1 MSTARWLLALS
12 AVLIFAIFAAQSVSA
27 QGTLT
32 GDIPPDG
39 GVVPVE
45 WSGGSI
51 DALRAAAEDA
61 GCDLSAV
68 LLDVGGTSLTYVVGA
83 PGFVNAEWWAATGPE
98 IEATPL
104 VIVCDTPGL
113 ESGHEMCL
121 PNGGG
126 VYDYV
131 VPGPDVENPWVF
143 ADSPWEALDEQ
154 IQFLAGFPNNGGLP
168 DGTLVEADVS
178 DSRVTWELLARH
190 GGAVVGRFNVVGDRY
205 GWRLSSAVWCV
216 YPTQSDDPVV
226 DRPDD
231 CELGGPMTALTILDG
246 TLPASGFAFVRADG
260 ALSIADLG
268 RALKALDIRVA
279 SLFLDGQEVF
289 FICHAPSAVNKHFLA
304 LFPDGFP
311 AGQILTVRIE
321 D

>member
-1 MSTARWLLALS
+1 MSTMRWLLALS
-12 AVLIFAIFAAQSVSA
+12 AVLILSIFAAQPVSA

-51 DALRAAAEDA
+51 DALRAAAEDG

-68 LLDVGGTSLTYVVGA
+68 LLAVGGGSVAYIVGA
-83 PGFVNAEWWAATGPE
+83 PAFVNAEWSTQVGPE

-104 VIVCDTPGL
+104 VIVCSTPGL
-113 ESGHEMCL
+113 ESGHELCL

-126 VYDYV
+126 VYDYI
-131 VPGPDVENPWVF
+131 VPGPEVENPWIF
-143 ADSPWEALDEQ
+143 ADTPWEALEKQ
-154 IQFLAGFPNNGGLP
+154 IQFLAGFPDNGGLP
-168 DGTLVEADVS
+168 AGTLVEADVS
-178 DSRVTWELLARH
+178 ASRSTWELLAHH
-190 GGAVVGRFNVVGDRY
+190 GGAVVGRFNIVGDRY
-205 GWRLSSAVWCV
+205 GWRLSSAVWCF

-231 CELGGPMTALTILDG
+231 CEPGGPMTALTILDG
-246 TLPASGFAFVRADG
+246 TLPAAGFAFVRADS

-268 RALKALDIRVA
+268 RALKALDVRIA
-279 SLFLDGQEVF
+279 SLFLDGQEVS
-289 FICHAPSAVNKHFLA
+289 FICHAPSAVNQHFFA
-304 LFPDGFP
+304 LFPDGLP